1 MNNDFTPRMQQ
12 ILKIM
17 ARADQAVSVKSVAE
31 EIGVSKRTVQREM
44 EYLGRSL
51 EKYGITFCS
60 KAGTGVWLEGS
71 DEGKTELLRDLEEE
85 ETLDAFDRTE
95 RRKRLILEILKDKDL
110 KKLFY
115 YSNLFGV
122 SEATVSS
129 DLEAVESWFDQF
141 HLKIVRKQGYGVTI
155 EGTEKNFR
163 AAIRAFIDENI
174 DSRMIREVY
183 EDKNQTVVHKL
194 SGKSKGTIYRV
205 LDDDIL
211 KKVVNTLSGLK
222 EARISNLTENSY
234 LGLVLHITIAVNR
247 MLQQE
252 IIEDN
257 EKLRESVQKDEDY
270 ALACRIA
277 EALGEKFGI
286 QIPGIETVYI
296 YLHLKGAKKQ
306 KIKKGPEE
314 QEINAAPEKWLKLV
328 NELVDA
334 YDDSMAWLLKQDDE
348 FLQGLIAHL
357 QPTVIRLR
365 NEMHIANPLL
375 EQIKREYAA
384 IYEKCK
390 NVAAVLEQRLGC
402 TVPDAEIGFLA
413 IHFGAAVVKIENEKN
428 SRRTVRL
435 GIVCASG
442 IGISRLMSSKI
453 SNYFGNRVQVA
464 AYGKSDLTPYILEKE
479 DFFVSSIGLS
489 EEQAD
494 ILYVNPLLLE
504 RDMAAIEEKV
514 AHYER
519 IPVKRQEE
527 DPFTR
532 QLEQVHYMA
541 VQIKGVIKDLLV
553 MKVDNYI
560 SFEELLVA
568 VSEKLS
574 PYSDRRNMI
583 QEDIRKR
590 EKLSTQ
596 VFGPFGFALLHTRTK
611 GAVKP
616 SFSVCL
622 TKDLGKFYHPY
633 FQEIDAVIVML
644 LPEDEH
650 MKENSMILGYLSGM
664 LIEEEEFLRTIRRG
678 DKEEIRGVMSGYL
691 KKFFN
696 QYLNKMQ

>member
-17 ARADQAVSVKSVAE
+17 VRADQVVSVKSLAE
-31 EIGVSKRTVQREM
+31 DIGVSKRTVQREM
-44 EYLGRSL
+44 EYLGHSL

-60 KAGTGVWLEGS
+60 KAGTGVWLEG
-71 DEGKTELLRDLEEE
+71 DADGKERLLRDLEEE
-85 ETLDAFDRTE
+85 DTLDAFDRTE

-122 SEATVSS
+122 SEATISS
-129 DLEAVESWFDQF
+129 DIEAVESWFSQF

-163 AAIRAFIDENI
+163 SAIRAFIDENI
-174 DSRMIREVY
+174 DTRMIREMY

-194 SGKSKGTIYRV
+194 SGKSKNTIYRV
-205 LDDDIL
+205 LDDDVL

-222 EARISNLTENSY
+222 EPRISNLTENSY

-247 MLQQE
+247 ILQEE

-257 EKLRESVQKDEDY
+257 ERLRASVEKDEDY
-270 ALACRIA
+270 SLACRIA
-277 EALGEKFGI
+277 EALGDKFGI
-286 QIPGIETVYI
+286 AIPGIETVYI

-306 KIKKGPEE
+306 NIKSNGEHQGIYADPD
-314 QEINAAPEKWLKLV
+314 KWLKLV

-334 YDDSMAWLLKQDDE
+334 YDNSIAYLLKQDDE

-365 NEMHIANPLL
+365 NEMHISNPLL
-375 EQIKREYAA
+375 EQIKKEYSD

-390 NVAAVLEQRLGC
+390 YVAEVLGRRLNC
-402 TVPDAEIGFLA
+402 TVPEAEVGFLA
-413 IHFGAAVVKIENEKN
+413 IHFGAAVVRLENQKS
-428 SRRTVRL
+428 SRRMVRL

-453 SNYFGNRVQVA
+453 GNYFGNRVQITT
-464 AYGKSDLTPYILEKE
+464 YGKNDLTPYILEKQ

-504 RDMAAIEEKV
+504 KDMNSIEEKV
-514 AHYER
+514 TYYER
-519 IPVKRQEE
+519 LPEKKQEG

-541 VQIKGVIKDLLV
+541 VQIKTIIKDLIV

-560 SFEELLVA
+560 SFNELLVA

-574 PYSDRRNMI
+574 PYSDRRTMI
-583 QEDIRKR
+583 QQDIKKR
-590 EKLSTQ
+590 EKLGTQ

-622 TKDLGKFYHPY
+622 TKDLGKFCDPY
-633 FQEIDAVIVML
+633 FQDIDVIIVML

-650 MKENSMILGYLSGM
+650 MKENGMILGYLSSM
-664 LIEEEEFLRTIRRG
+664 LIEEENFLRIIRQG
-678 DKEEIRGVMSGYL
+678 NKEEIRGMMSGYL

>member
-1 MNNDFTPRMQQ
+1 MNNDFTPRMKQ

-17 ARADQAVSVKSVAE
+17 AKADQPISVKSLAE

-44 EYLGRSL
+44 EYLGHSL
-51 EKYGITFCS
+51 EKYGVTFCT
-60 KAGTGVWLEGS
+60 KAGTGVWLEGEDAGKTKLLQDL
-71 DEGKTELLRDLEEE
+71 DEGD
-85 ETLDAFDRTE
+85 TLDAFDRTE

-115 YSNLFGV
+115 YSNMFGV

-129 DLEAVESWFDQF
+129 DLEAIEGWFAQF

-163 AAIRAFIDENI
+163 SAIRAFIDENI
-174 DSRMIREVY
+174 DTRMIREVY

-194 SGKSKGTIYRV
+194 SGKSKNTIYRV

-211 KKVVNTLSGLK
+211 KKVVNTISGLK
-222 EARISNLTENSY
+222 EERISNLTENSY

-247 MLQQE
+247 ILQQE
-252 IIEDN
+252 IIEDDVQ
-257 EKLRESVQKDEDY
+257 LRESVQKDEDY
-270 ALACRIA
+270 YLASRIA
-277 EALGEKFGI
+277 EALGEKFEVKM
-286 QIPGIETVYI
+286 PAIEVVYI

-306 KIKKGPEE
+306 NIEHDAEYQG
-314 QEINAAPEKWLKLV
+314 INDTPEKWLQLV

-334 YDDSMAWLLKQDDE
+334 YDDSLAYLLKQDEE

-357 QPTVIRLR
+357 QPTVIRLK
-365 NEMHIANPLL
+365 NEMPIANPLL
-375 EQIKREYAA
+375 EQIQKEYPP
-384 IYEKCK
+384 IFEKCK
-390 NVAAVLEQRLGC
+390 NVAKVLERRLNC
-402 TVPDAEIGFLA
+402 KVPETEVGFLA
-413 IHFGAAVVKIENEKN
+413 IHFGAAVVRIENEKN
-428 SRRTVRL
+428 SKRIVKL

-453 SNYFGNRVQVA
+453 SNYFGSRVKVT
-464 AYGKSDLTPYILEKE
+464 AYGKNDLNPYILESQ
-479 DFFVSSIGLS
+479 DFFVSSIGLP
-489 EEQAD
+489 EECAD

-504 RDMAAIEEKV
+504 KDMNVIEERV
-514 AHYER
+514 AYYER
-519 IPVKRQEE
+519 IPEEKREG

-532 QLEQVHYMA
+532 QLEQVHFMA
-541 VQIKGVIKDLLV
+541 VQIKTIIKELRV

-568 VSEKLS
+568 ISEKLS
-574 PYSDRRNMI
+574 PYSDRRRMI
-583 QEDIRKR
+583 QEDIIRR
-590 EKLSTQ
+590 EKLGTQ
-596 VFGPFGFALLHTRTK
+596 VFAPFGFALLHTRTK

-622 TKDLGKFYHPY
+622 AKDLGKFYDPY
-633 FQEIDAVIVML
+633 FQEVDVVIVML
-644 LPEDEH
+644 LPEDDH
-650 MKENSMILGYLSGM
+650 MKENGMILGNLSSM
-664 LIEEEEFLRTIRRG
+664 LIEDEAFLRTIRKG
-678 DKEEIRGVMSGYL
+678 EKEEIRNMVSGYL